1 MNTELK
7 AKKHGLFNM
16 KVDMTSGPLY
26 KNYVI
31 YTIPYIIALL
41 IQNTYNAADMIILGR
56 FASETAVAAVGATSS
71 ITSVVVNFFI
81 GFAIGYNIVIVRLF
95 GEKDKEELKRAN
107 STAFIV
113 SLSVGVALMILGLIF
128 AEPLLLLVKCPASI
142 LSDSALYAR
151 IYFLSLP
158 GLMFFNHFSSLI
170 KATGDSVTSVYYLI
184 VSAVSNIVLNLFFVV
199 VLKMPVLGVAI
210 ATTTSIY
217 VTAILCFIK
226 VLHLDEFSRLELSGM
241 RFSGEIFKKIFKY
254 GIPSSVAVVAQNLV
268 GLLSSSAKNS
278 FGEQVVAAISAKDSA
293 TMLFMGITYC
303 FGSALTSFMGQ
314 NMGAGNRDRVLK
326 IRRFAYFLTSAIA
339 FVITVVL
346 FVFRRGLLTLYLP
359 DSPEAIGIGVRAM
372 EYQLLTALL
381 YGVNWTA
388 SSSLMAMGKSTVN
401 MIITL
406 LGSVVFVAIWYL
418 FIFPQN
424 PTIDM
429 MLTVIPLTA
438 LINLTFVVVEFAF
451 FKKYKSGAE
460 YRL

>member
-1 MNTELK
+1 
-7 AKKHGLFNM
+7 M
-16 KVDMTSGPLY
+16 KVDMVGGPLF

-71 ITSVVVNFFI
+71 ITAVVVNFFI
-81 GFAIGYNIVIVRLF
+81 GFAIGYNIVIVRQF
-95 GEKDKEELKRAN
+95 GANDREGLHRAN

-113 SLSVGVALMILGLIF
+113 SLTVGVVLMVLGLIF
-128 AEPLLLLVKCPASI
+128 AEPLLLLVKCPESI
-142 LSDSALYAR
+142 LADSALYAR

-210 ATTTSIY
+210 ATTSSIY
-217 VTAILCFIK
+217 ITAILCFFK
-226 VLHLDEFSRLELSGM
+226 VTHLDEFARLELSGM
-241 RFSGEIFKKIFKY
+241 RFSVDIFKKIFKY

-293 TMLFMGITYC
+293 TTLFMGITYC

-326 IRRFAYFLTSAIA
+326 IRKYAYLLTSAIA

-346 FVFRRGLLTLYLP
+346 FVFRRGLLSLYLP
-359 DSPEAIGIGVRAM
+359 DAPEAIDIGVRAM
-372 EYQLLTALL
+372 EYTLLTALL
-381 YGVNWTA
+381 YGGSWTA